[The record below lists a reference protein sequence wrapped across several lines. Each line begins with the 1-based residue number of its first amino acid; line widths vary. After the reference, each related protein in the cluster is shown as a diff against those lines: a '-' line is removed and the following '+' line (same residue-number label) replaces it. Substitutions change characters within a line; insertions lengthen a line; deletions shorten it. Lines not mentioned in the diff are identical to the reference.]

1 MKRFA
6 LLSMVFTLAL
16 VTAACQ
22 TKPPHGARDDRYA
35 DERYPKVVGVGEIG
49 GDLSVA
55 SPTVTPG
62 PNPPLR
68 VSVPVR
74 LRRNDPQPVQY
85 RFLFLDATGAPTRDN
100 FGWGYLTMQPR
111 TQTFFTGRAMS
122 PEATD
127 WRLEIREASKN
138 VEYE

>member
-6 LLSMVFTLAL
+6 QWTVLLAFALAT
-16 VTAACQ
+16 VACQ
-22 TKPPHGARDDRYA
+22 TKPPQGARDDRYGG
-35 DERYPKVVGVGEIG
+35 ERYPRVVGVGDIG
-49 GDLSVA
+49 DDLSVDA
-55 SPTVTPG
+55 PQVKPG
-62 PNPPLR
+62 PNPPMQ

-85 RFLFLDATGAPTRDN
+85 RFLFLDAAGAPTQDD
-100 FGWGYLTMQPR
+100 FGWAYLTMQPR

-122 PEATD
+122 PDATD
-127 WRLEIREASKN
+127 WRLEIREASKD